1 MDNLLALSRLYCFG
15 PLILAVVGLI
25 LCFVYAQKDIKVEK
39 GTPIILVLGIGYTL
53 WVGSPYIADCV
64 TQKTQTIN
72 GQVIEVKTSTH
83 KLSRTVYSYTLQG
96 ADGEAVVV
104 YVAESHLDELK
115 MEDGVDYEVTYFNN
129 SKSVKTV
136 ERTTNS

>member
-1 MDNLLALSRLYCFG
+1 MDNLLAVSWLRCFG
-15 PLILAVVGLI
+15 SLSLGIVGLI
-25 LCFVYAQKDIKVEK
+25 LYFIYSKKGIKVEK
-39 GTPIILVLGIGYTL
+39 SHLILLAFAMVYTL
-53 WVGSPYIADCV
+53 WAGSPYIADCII
-64 TQKTQTIN
+64 QETQTIS
-72 GQVIEVKTSTH
+72 GQVIKVNTSTR